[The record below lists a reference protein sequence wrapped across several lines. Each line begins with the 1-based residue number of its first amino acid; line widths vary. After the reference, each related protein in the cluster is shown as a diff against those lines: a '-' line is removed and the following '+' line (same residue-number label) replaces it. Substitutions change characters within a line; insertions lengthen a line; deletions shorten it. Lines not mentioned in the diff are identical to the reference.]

1 MVSSRN
7 TTKIGSCKK
16 LEGSIY
22 VLSVFVSVN
31 GCVWDNNSAQQ
42 CYNLLFQAEDWLTR
56 QARRY
61 GKAITFENGGFGSD
75 GSVYANRYVN
85 LSVTKSG
92 DLYQY
97 FDEIMQAIGY
107 RDKAQFYDWAKNQKG
122 ADNSLILFF
131 FNTDDR
137 SFAYCATSG
146 MMNYDPHKY
155 NSEYAVIYRAMSG
168 HMTEAGTIAHEILH
182 LFGAWDMYPS
192 ETLTKEQSDTAARMY
207 PRSIMIQT
215 QNIEQREID
224 EVNAWLVGLG
234 PEKDYFRW
242 FQSAT
247 AYGKEYEVDSEF
259 DEDEIRSPQ
268 EDDEEC
274 YYDEES
280 GEEGNYEEEGEYEEE
295 GDCEEEEDEEDLEDF
310 ECFSATIGGPDSG
323 QCSYISI
330 CDEDVYSDEDE
341 DDLENVEIV
350 FTGKKFISADEADN
364 EIVCE
369 NGNSAEIE
377 TIEKGERYAF
387 GTSTGYY
394 GYIVI
399 EDGKMGK
406 SSSELEVT
414 IYYTESDEEEE

>member
-16 LEGSIY
+16 LEGIIY
-22 VLSVFVSVN
+22 VLSVFISVK
-31 GCVWDNNSAQQ
+31 GCEWDNNSAQQ
-42 CYNLLFQAEDWLTR
+42 MYNLLFQAENWLTQ

-61 GKAITFENGGFGSD
+61 GKSITFENGGYGAD
-75 GSVYANRYVN
+75 GSVLANRYVN
-85 LSVTKSG
+85 LTTARSG
-92 DLYQY
+92 NLHPY
-97 FDEIMQAIGY
+97 FDEVMRTIGY
-107 RDKAQFYDWAKNQKG
+107 QDMAQFYDWAKNQKG

-137 SFAYCATSG
+137 SFAYSATSG
-146 MMNYDPHKY
+146 MMSYDPHKF

-168 HMTEAGTIAHEILH
+168 YMSDAGVIAHEILH

-192 ETLTKEQSDTAARMY
+192 EYLTKEQSDTAARMY
-207 PRSIMIQT
+207 PRSIMIQG
-215 QNIEQREID
+215 QNIAQREID

-234 PEKDYFRW
+234 PEKNYFRW

-247 AYGKEYEVDSEF
+247 AYGAEYEVDSEF
-259 DEDEIRSPQ
+259 DDDEITSPQ
-268 EDDEEC
+268 EYDEEC
-274 YYDEES
+274 YDDDEN
-280 GEEGNYEEEGEYEEE
+280 GEEGAYEEEGEYEEE
-295 GDCEEEEDEEDLEDF
+295 EEEEDLEDF

-377 TIEKGERYAF
+377 TLEKGERYAF

-414 IYYTESDEEEE
+414 IYYTESDEDEE